1 MAADKNVYG
10 DKLQPCG
17 SDPIT
22 GYTRTGTCET
32 GPADRGSH
40 TVCAEVSDEFL
51 IYSRAMGN
59 DLISPVPEYDFP
71 GLVPGNRWCLCVLR
85 WKEALEAGVA
95 PPVVLESTHE
105 NALRHVSLEQ
115 LQQHAVKK

>member
-105 NALRHVSLEQ
+105 KALRHVSLEQ

>member
-1 MAADKNVYG
+1 MVADKNVYG
-10 DKLQPCG
+10 ETLQPCG
-17 SDPIT
+17 TDPIT

>member
-1 MAADKNVYG
+1 MAETKNVFG
-10 DKLQPCG
+10 EKLRPCG
-17 SDPIT
+17 NDPIT

-32 GPADRGSH
+32 GPMDRGSH
-40 TVCAEVSDEFL
+40 TVCAEVTDEFL

-59 DLISPVPEYDFP
+59 DLVSPVPAVDFP
-71 GLVPGNRWCLCVLR
+71 GLIPGNRWCLCVLR

-105 NALRHVSLEQ
+105 AALRHVTLEQ
-115 LQQHAVKK
+115 LAQHAVKK

>member
-1 MAADKNVYG
+1 MVADKNVYG
-10 DKLQPCG
+10 DTLQPCG